1 MRRLA
6 KAAGV
11 AAPRA
16 SWRITEGPT
25 FENSIGSFEAE
36 GRAARVTIW
45 CALPDDDTGPP
56 LEPLFSKVLSA
67 G

>member
-1 MRRLA
+1 
-6 KAAGV
+6 
-11 AAPRA
+11 
-16 SWRITEGPT
+16 
-25 FENSIGSFEAE
+25 
-36 GRAARVTIW
+36 VTIW